1 MNVEI
6 RELDKSYKGKKF
18 LFQYETTHYFDIE
31 ATEKEEEW
39 GLRFIKKS
47 FEKAIQ
53 KKFES
58 VLLEDFLE
66 DPMLL
71 GAFKQDKLV
80 GFIELSHEKWN
91 NRLRISNIFVEKPY
105 RYQGI
110 GKILMDKAIEYGK
123 NIKARAIVLE
133 TQSCNAPAIKFY
145 RRCGF
150 TLIGCDLTAYSN
162 RDTEQKE
169 VRLEMGRCL

>member
-6 RELDKSYKGKKF
+6 RELDESYKGKKF

-110 GKILMDKAIEYGK
+110 GKILISRLLMNWTRSMIHGLLLL
-123 NIKARAIVLE
+123 NITE
-133 TQSCNAPAIKFY
+133 
-145 RRCGF
+145 CGIQHLF
-150 TLIGCDLTAYSN
+150 L
-162 RDTEQKE
+162 E
-169 VRLEMGRCL
+169 VRSQEDGRYTSL

>member
-1 MNVEI
+1 M
-6 RELDKSYKGKKF
+6 
-18 LFQYETTHYFDIE
+18 
-31 ATEKEEEW
+31 
-39 GLRFIKKS
+39 
-47 FEKAIQ
+47 
-53 KKFES
+53 
-58 VLLEDFLE
+58 LLEDFLE

-110 GKILMDKAIEYGK
+110 GKILMDKAIEHGK
-123 NIKARAIVLE
+123 NIKA
-133 TQSCNAPAIKFY
+133 
-145 RRCGF
+145 
-150 TLIGCDLTAYSN
+150 
-162 RDTEQKE
+162 KE

>member
-6 RELDKSYKGKKF
+6 RELDESYKGKKF

-53 KKFES
+53 KQFES

-80 GFIELSHEKWN
+80 GFIELSHEQWN

-110 GKILMDKAIEYGK
+110 GKILM
-123 NIKARAIVLE
+123 IKL
-133 TQSCNAPAIKFY
+133 
-145 RRCGF
+145 
-150 TLIGCDLTAYSN
+150 
-162 RDTEQKE
+162 
-169 VRLEMGRCL
+169 